1 MPPIEPF
8 DPVDTPREY
17 LIWWLIFLVTSATVV
32 GARIALYLWRLTP
45 DPPQDPVLALM
56 WERRRRWTAWSELAA
71 LPFFAT
77 ATVTAV
83 KYWRLDPVAGVLIAM
98 ALGGVGFALLLD
110 GVQFLFRRRI
120 GMDSTP
126 GGATPSEGT

>member
-1 MPPIEPF
+1 MQSPK
-8 DPVDTPREY
+8 EY
-17 LIWWLIFLVTSATVV
+17 AIWWLVFLASAATVV
-32 GARIALYLWRLTP
+32 GARIALTLWRLSP
-45 DPPQDPVLALM
+45 DPPSDPVLAAH
-56 WERRRRWTAWSELAA
+56 WARRRRWTAWSELAA

-83 KYWRLDPVAGVLIAM
+83 KYWHLDPVAGVLIAM

-120 GMDSTP
+120 GMDQAP
-126 GGATPSEGT
+126 AGGAANGV